1 MSKDKFKLNSI
12 ESAIKDIRDGKIVIV
27 VDDKNRENEG
37 DFLASAELVTAE
49 IINFMATHGRGLIC
63 APITE
68 NISKRL
74 GLNLMVG
81 TNTDPQDT
89 AFTVSIDLKGNGVTT
104 GISASDRAIT
114 IRALIDKKTK
124 ANQFS
129 KPGHVFPLVAKNGG
143 VLRRTGHTEAAI
155 DLPRLAGLKP
165 AGVIVEIMNED
176 GSMARV
182 PDLIK
187 VAKKF
192 GLKIISIEDLVAYR
206 MEHDSLINKEEDFE
220 INTRF
225 GKFRLRAYKQTTN
238 NNIHIALTKGSWDK
252 GDAVLTRINSKSV
265 QNDILGTLTTDTDA
279 SLSKMFEIINNDGMG
294 AIIFISP
301 ELKAINTLKRLKIL
315 KKNQAKNKVTK
326 APILNMD
333 DRDFGIGAQILHDLD
348 ITNLKLITN
357 TKETRRVGM
366 IGYGLEISEYIN
378 F

>member
-1 MSKDKFKLNSI
+1 MSKDKFKLDTI
-12 ESAIKDIRDGKIVIV
+12 ESAIKDIRDGKVVIV

-37 DFLASAELVTAE
+37 DFLAAAELITPE

-104 GISASDRAIT
+104 GISVSDRAAT
-114 IRALIDKKTK
+114 IKALIDKKTK
-124 ANQFS
+124 PNQFS

-165 AGVIVEIMNED
+165 AGVIVEIMNDD

-192 GLKIISIEDLVAYR
+192 NLKIISIEDLVAYR
-206 MEHDSLINKEEDFE
+206 MEHDSLIEKEEDFE
-220 INTRF
+220 INTRY

-238 NNIHIALTKGSWDK
+238 NNIHIALTKGSWNK
-252 GDAVLTRINSKSV
+252 GDAILTRINSKSIH
-265 QNDILGTLTTDTDA
+265 NDVLGTLTSDTET
-279 SLSKMFEIINNDGMG
+279 SLSNMFEIINSDKG
-294 AIIFISP
+294 AMIFISP
-301 ELKAINTLKRLKIL
+301 ELKSIDTLKRLKIL
-315 KKNQAKNKVTK
+315 RKNQSENEITK
-326 APILNMD
+326 APILSMD

-348 ITNLKLITN
+348 VTNLKLISN
-357 TKETRRVGM
+357 TKSKKRVGM

>member
-1 MSKDKFKLNSI
+1 MSESKFKLNTI
-12 ESAIKDIRDGKIVIV
+12 ESAIKDIRDGKVVIV

-37 DFLASAELVTAE
+37 DFLAAAELVTPE

-68 NISKRL
+68 NISKKL

-81 TNTDPQDT
+81 TNTDPRDT
-89 AFTVSIDLKGNGVTT
+89 AFTVSVDLKGNGVTT
-104 GISASDRAIT
+104 GISASDRAKT
-114 IRALIDKKTK
+114 IKALINESSK
-124 ANQFS
+124 AKEFS

-155 DLPRLAGLKP
+155 DLPRLSGLKP
-165 AGVIVEIMNED
+165 GGVIVEIMNDD

-187 VAKKF
+187 VASKF
-192 GLKIISIEDLVAYR
+192 NLKIISIEDLVAYR
-206 MEHDSLINKEEDFE
+206 MEHDSLIEKEEDFE

-238 NNIHIALTKGSWDK
+238 NNIHIALTKGSWNK
-252 GDAVLTRINSKSV
+252 GDEVLTRINSKSIHKDV
-265 QNDILGTLTTDTDA
+265 LGTLTSDTGA
-279 SLSKMFEIINNDGMG
+279 SLSKMFEIVNNDKKG

-301 ELKAINTLKRLKIL
+301 ETKSTDTLKRLKIL
-315 KKNQAKNKVTK
+315 KKKQTKDNVTE

-333 DRDFGIGAQILHDLD
+333 DKDFGIGAQILHDLD
-348 ITNLKLITN
+348 ITKLKLITN
-357 TKETRRVGM
+357 TKGKKRVGM

>member
-37 DFLASAELVTAE
+37 DFLSSAELVTPE

-74 GLNLMVG
+74 ALNLMVG

-104 GISASDRAIT
+104 GISASDRAAT

-129 KPGHVFPLVAKNGG
+129 KPGHVFPLVAKSGG

-155 DLPRLAGLKP
+155 DLPRLAGLNP
-165 AGVIVEIMNED
+165 AGVIVEIMNGD

-192 GLKIISIEDLVAYR
+192 SLKIISIEDLVAYR
-206 MEHDSLINKEEDFE
+206 MEHDSLIEKEEDFE

-238 NNIHIALTKGSWDK
+238 NNVHIALTKGSWDK
-252 GDAVLTRINSKSV
+252 GDAILTRINSKSV
-265 QNDILGTLTTDTDA
+265 QNDVLGTLTTDTDA

-294 AIIFISP
+294 AMIFISP

-315 KKNQAKNKVTK
+315 RKNQAKNRVTK

-348 ITNLKLITN
+348 ITNLRLITN
-357 TKETRRVGM
+357 TKETKRVGM

>member
-1 MSKDKFKLNSI
+1 MSKFILNTI
-12 ESAIKDIRDGKIVIV
+12 ESAVHDIKKGKIVIV
-27 VDDKNRENEG
+27 IDDKNRENEG
-37 DFLASAELVTAE
+37 DFLASAELISPE

-68 NISKRL
+68 SIARRL
-74 GLNLMVG
+74 KLDLMVG

-89 AFTVSIDLKGNGVTT
+89 AFTVSVDLKGSGVTT
-104 GISASDRAIT
+104 GISASDRAKT
-114 IRALIDKKTK
+114 IKALIDETIK

-129 KPGHVFPLVAKNGG
+129 RPGHVFPLLAKNGG

-192 GLKIISIEDLVAYR
+192 DLKIISIEDLVAYR
-206 MEHDSLINKEEDFE
+206 MEHDSLIKKEEDFE
-220 INTRF
+220 IYTRF

-238 NNIHIALTKGSWDK
+238 SNIHIALTKGSWDK
-252 GDAVLTRINSKSV
+252 GDIVLTRINSKSIH
-265 QNDILGTLTTDTDA
+265 NDVLGTLTLDTGA
-279 SLSKMFEIINNDGMG
+279 SLSKMFEIVNKDEKG
-294 AIIFISP
+294 AIIFIGTEIKSI
-301 ELKAINTLKRLKIL
+301 ETLKRLKIL
-315 KKNQAKNKVTK
+315 KNKQNKDSITE
-326 APILNMD
+326 APILDMD
-333 DRDFGIGAQILHDLD
+333 DRDFGIGAQILHDLN

-357 TKETRRVGM
+357 TKGKKRVGM
-366 IGYGLEISEYIN
+366 IGYGLEISEYVS

>member
-1 MSKDKFKLNSI
+1 MSKFLLNTI
-12 ESAIKDIRDGKIVIV
+12 ESAVNDIKEGKIVIV

-37 DFLASAELVTAE
+37 DFLASAELISPE

-68 NISKRL
+68 SIAKRL
-74 GLNLMVG
+74 KLNLMVG

-89 AFTVSIDLKGNGVTT
+89 AFTVSVDLKGNGVTT
-104 GISASDRAIT
+104 GISANDRAKT
-114 IRALIDKKTK
+114 IKALIDETIK

-129 KPGHVFPLVAKNGG
+129 RPGHVFPLVAKNGG

-182 PDLIK
+182 PDLIQ

-192 GLKIISIEDLVAYR
+192 DLKIISIEDLVAYR
-206 MEHDSLINKEEDFE
+206 MEHDSLIIKEEDFE

-238 NNIHIALTKGSWDK
+238 SNIHIALTKGNWDK
-252 GDAVLTRINSKSV
+252 GDVVLTRINSKSTH
-265 QNDILGTLTTDTDA
+265 NDVLGSLTLDTGA
-279 SLSKMFEIINNDGMG
+279 SLSKMFEIVNKDEKG
-294 AIIFISP
+294 AIIFISA
-301 ELKAINTLKRLKIL
+301 EIKSIETLKRLKIL
-315 KKNQAKNKVTK
+315 KNKQNKDSITE
-326 APILNMD
+326 APILDMD
-333 DRDFGIGAQILHDLD
+333 DRDFGIGAQILHDLN

-357 TKETRRVGM
+357 TKGKKRVGM
-366 IGYGLEISEYIN
+366 IGYGLEISEYVS

>member
-1 MSKDKFKLNSI
+1 MSKFVLNTI
-12 ESAIKDIRDGKIVIV
+12 ESAVNDIKKGKIVIV

-37 DFLASAELVTAE
+37 DFLASAELISPE

-63 APITE
+63 APITDS
-68 NISKRL
+68 IAKRL
-74 GLNLMVG
+74 KLDLMVG

-104 GISASDRAIT
+104 GISASDRAKT
-114 IRALIDKKTK
+114 IKALIDETIKP
-124 ANQFS
+124 NQFS
-129 KPGHVFPLVAKNGG
+129 RPGHVFPLLAKNGG

-192 GLKIISIEDLVAYR
+192 DLKIISIEDLVAYR
-206 MEHDSLINKEEDFE
+206 MEHDSLIKKEEDFE
-220 INTRF
+220 IYTRF

-238 NNIHIALTKGSWDK
+238 SNIHIALTKGNWDK
-252 GDAVLTRINSKSV
+252 GDIVLTRINSKSIH
-265 QNDILGTLTTDTDA
+265 NDVLGTLTFDTGA
-279 SLSKMFEIINNDGMG
+279 SLSKMFEIVNKDEKG
-294 AIIFISP
+294 AIIFIGTEIKSI
-301 ELKAINTLKRLKIL
+301 ETLKRLKIL
-315 KKNQAKNKVTK
+315 KNKQNKDSITE
-326 APILNMD
+326 APILDMD
-333 DRDFGIGAQILHDLD
+333 DRDFGIGAQILHDLN

-357 TKETRRVGM
+357 TKGKKRVGM
-366 IGYGLEISEYIN
+366 IGYGLEISEYVS

>member
-1 MSKDKFKLNSI
+1 MSKFVLNTI
-12 ESAIKDIRDGKIVIV
+12 ESAVHDIKEGKIVIV

-37 DFLASAELVTAE
+37 DFLASAELISPE

-68 NISKRL
+68 SIAKRL
-74 GLNLMVG
+74 KLDLMVG

-89 AFTVSIDLKGNGVTT
+89 AFTVSVDLKGNGVTT
-104 GISASDRAIT
+104 GISANDRAKT
-114 IRALIDKKTK
+114 IKALIDETIK

-129 KPGHVFPLVAKNGG
+129 RPGHVFPLLAKNGG

-192 GLKIISIEDLVAYR
+192 DLKIISIEDLVAYR
-206 MEHDSLINKEEDFE
+206 MEHDSLIEKEEDFE

-238 NNIHIALTKGSWDK
+238 SNIHIALTKGNWDK
-252 GDAVLTRINSKSV
+252 GDVVLTRINSKSIH
-265 QNDILGTLTTDTDA
+265 NDVLGTLTLDTGA
-279 SLSKMFEIINNDGMG
+279 SLSKMFEIVNKDEKG
-294 AIIFISP
+294 AIIFISA
-301 ELKAINTLKRLKIL
+301 EIKSIETLKRLKIL
-315 KKNQAKNKVTK
+315 KNKQNKDSITE
-326 APILNMD
+326 APILDMD
-333 DRDFGIGAQILHDLD
+333 DRDFGIGAQILHDLN

-357 TKETRRVGM
+357 TKGKKRVGM
-366 IGYGLEISEYIN
+366 IGYGLEISEYVS

>member
-1 MSKDKFKLNSI
+1 MSKFVLNTI
-12 ESAIKDIRDGKIVIV
+12 ESAVNDIKKGKIVIV

-37 DFLASAELVTAE
+37 DFLASAELISPE

-63 APITE
+63 APITDS
-68 NISKRL
+68 IAKRL
-74 GLNLMVG
+74 KLDLMVG

-104 GISASDRAIT
+104 GISASDRAKT
-114 IRALIDKKTK
+114 IKALIDETIKP
-124 ANQFS
+124 NQFS
-129 KPGHVFPLVAKNGG
+129 RPGHVFPLLAKNGG

-192 GLKIISIEDLVAYR
+192 DLKIISIEDLVAYR
-206 MEHDSLINKEEDFE
+206 MEHDSLIKKEEDFE

-238 NNIHIALTKGSWDK
+238 SNIHIALTKGNWDK
-252 GDAVLTRINSKSV
+252 GDVVLTRINSKSIH
-265 QNDILGTLTTDTDA
+265 NDVLGTLTLDTGA
-279 SLSKMFEIINNDGMG
+279 SLSKMFEIVNKDEKG
-294 AIIFISP
+294 AIIFIGAEIKSI
-301 ELKAINTLKRLKIL
+301 ETLKRLKIL
-315 KKNQAKNKVTK
+315 KNKQNKDSITE
-326 APILNMD
+326 APILDMD
-333 DRDFGIGAQILHDLD
+333 DRDFGIGAQILHDLN

-357 TKETRRVGM
+357 TKGKKRVGM
-366 IGYGLEISEYIN
+366 IGYGLEISEYVS

>member
-1 MSKDKFKLNSI
+1 MSKFVLNTI
-12 ESAIKDIRDGKIVIV
+12 ESAVHDIKEGKIVIV

-37 DFLASAELVTAE
+37 DFLASAELISPE

-68 NISKRL
+68 SIAKRL
-74 GLNLMVG
+74 KLDLMVG

-89 AFTVSIDLKGNGVTT
+89 AFTVSVDLKGNGVTT
-104 GISASDRAIT
+104 GISANDRAKT
-114 IRALIDKKTK
+114 IKALIDETIR

-129 KPGHVFPLVAKNGG
+129 RPGHVFPLLAKNGG

-192 GLKIISIEDLVAYR
+192 DLKIISIEDLVAYR
-206 MEHDSLINKEEDFE
+206 MEHDSLIEKEEDFE

-238 NNIHIALTKGSWDK
+238 SNIHIALTKGNWDK
-252 GDAVLTRINSKSV
+252 GDIVLTRINSKSIH
-265 QNDILGTLTTDTDA
+265 NDVLGTLTLDTGA
-279 SLSKMFEIINNDGMG
+279 SLSKMFEIINKDEKG
-294 AIIFISP
+294 AIIFISA
-301 ELKAINTLKRLKIL
+301 EIKSIETLKRLKIL
-315 KKNQAKNKVTK
+315 KNKQNKDSITE
-326 APILNMD
+326 APILDMD
-333 DRDFGIGAQILHDLD
+333 DRDFGIGAQILHDLN

-357 TKETRRVGM
+357 TKGKKRVGM
-366 IGYGLEISEYIN
+366 IGYGLEISEYVS

>member
-1 MSKDKFKLNSI
+1 MSKFVLNTI
-12 ESAIKDIRDGKIVIV
+12 ESAVHDIKEGKIVIV

-37 DFLASAELVTAE
+37 DFLASAELISPE

-68 NISKRL
+68 SIAKRL
-74 GLNLMVG
+74 KLDLMVG

-89 AFTVSIDLKGNGVTT
+89 AFTVSVDLKGNGVTT
-104 GISASDRAIT
+104 GISAIDRAKT
-114 IRALIDKKTK
+114 IKALIDETIK

-129 KPGHVFPLVAKNGG
+129 RPGHVFPLVAKNGG

-182 PDLIK
+182 PDLVK

-192 GLKIISIEDLVAYR
+192 DLKIISIEDLVAYR
-206 MEHDSLINKEEDFE
+206 MKHDSLINKVDDFE

-238 NNIHIALTKGSWDK
+238 NNVHIALSKGVWEK
-252 GDAVLTRINSKSV
+252 GDKVVTRINSKSV
-265 QNDILGTLTTDTDA
+265 NNDILETLTSDTEG
-279 SLSKMFEIINNDGMG
+279 SLSKMFQIINKNKFG

-301 ELKAINTLKRLKIL
+301 ELKSLDTLKRLKIL
-315 KKNQAKNKVTK
+315 KTKQRRDKIAKV
-326 APILNMD
+326 PILSMD
-333 DRDFGIGAQILHDLD
+333 NKDFGIGAQILHDLN
-348 ITNLKLITN
+348 ITNLRLITN
-357 TKETRRVGM
+357 TKGTKRVGM
-366 IGYGLEISEYIN
+366 IGYGLEISEYLN

>member
-1 MSKDKFKLNSI
+1 MSKFVLNTI
-12 ESAIKDIRDGKIVIV
+12 ESAVHDIKEGKIVIV

-37 DFLASAELVTAE
+37 DFLASAELISPE

-68 NISKRL
+68 SIAKRL
-74 GLNLMVG
+74 KLDLMVG

-104 GISASDRAIT
+104 GISAVDRAKT
-114 IRALIDKKTK
+114 IKALIDETIK

-129 KPGHVFPLVAKNGG
+129 RPGHVFPLVAKNGG

-182 PDLIK
+182 PDLVK

-192 GLKIISIEDLVAYR
+192 DLKIISIEDLVAYR
-206 MEHDSLINKEEDFE
+206 MKHDSLINKVDDFE

-238 NNIHIALTKGSWDK
+238 NNVHIALSKGVWEK
-252 GDAVLTRINSKSV
+252 GDEVVTRINSKSV
-265 QNDILGTLTTDTDA
+265 NNDILETLTSNTEG
-279 SLSKMFEIINNDGMG
+279 SLSKMFEIINKNKYG

-301 ELKAINTLKRLKIL
+301 ELKSLDTLKRLKIL
-315 KKNQAKNKVTK
+315 KTKQHRDKIAKV
-326 APILNMD
+326 PILSMD
-333 DRDFGIGAQILHDLD
+333 NKDFGIGAQILHDLN
-348 ITNLKLITN
+348 ITNLRLITN
-357 TKETRRVGM
+357 TKETKRVGM
-366 IGYGLEISEYIN
+366 IGYGLEISEYLN